1 MLEEVWPQMGNAWV
15 SGVLAGGGSVL
26 VQWLAP
32 RAVRLLRRLR
42 AADHLRLERRLAA
55 ILAADVVGYSRLMSD
70 DEEGTHRRLLAY
82 RREVIAPKVREHRGR
97 IVKHTGDGAL
107 VEFGSVV
114 DPVRCAL
121 DVQRAVGLR
130 NAGLPQERRIELR
143 IGVNLGDVIVAPD
156 DIYPRRQCR
165 GPPREPRPTRRN
177 LHLRRCVAACARS
190 DCRRVRRP
198 WRATAEEHPRSR
210 ACVRRCSGSLKGAN
224 RRPRPDA
231 WVGDTCERR
240 IPIY

>member
-1 MLEEVWPQMGNAWV
+1 MLEEVWPEIGNAWV

-32 RAVRLLRRLR
+32 RAVRLLKRLR

-55 ILAADVVGYSRLMSD
+55 ILAADVVGYSRLMSS
-70 DEEGTHRRLLAY
+70 DEEGTHLRLLTY

-114 DPVRCAL
+114 DAVRCAL
-121 DVQRAVGLR
+121 DVQRSVRAR
-130 NAGLPQERRIELR
+130 NARLPQDRRIEFR

-156 DIYPRRQCR
+156 DIY
-165 GPPREPRPTRRN
+165 GHGVN
-177 LHLRRCVAACARS
+177 VAARLEGLAPPGGICISA
-190 DCRRVRRP
+190 
-198 WRATAEEHPRSR
+198 
-210 ACVRRCSGSLKGAN
+210 
-224 RRPRPDA
+224 DA
-231 WVGDTCERR
+231 WRHVRGAVAAEFVDLGADPAHVFA
-240 IPIY
+240 ISPAA